1 MSDIKIKKGLRYP
14 AINDMIAKAD
24 NKYALV
30 LATAK
35 RARRII
41 DGEARLTDI
50 GIDNAVSI
58 ATAEIALDEV
68 KIVKSEEYAL
78 KHSLEAEGDS
88 EETDV
93 VSDIEENEIIQSE
106 EQIDSED
113 NAELSEDI
121 FA

>member
-113 NAELSEDI
+113 NAKLSEDI